1 MGTRGTLITQAD
13 GAQAVTGRRRQGRR
27 GARGASRPKRPEAPE
42 ARVAIYI
49 VKSLFFEKNCA
60 VKWLEWTIVEN
71 LTSGS
76 ACLNQ
81 QSAAGFQFSPT
92 KRPVAMKIWILHL
105 NVFPLLVY
113 TSKHILFF
121 TSLFTLF
128 ELEIFGF
135 LFVHPH
141 RHKGKSD
148 TLLGREITDQ
158 NQAY

>member
-71 LTSGS
+71 FDFRKYVLKS
-76 ACLNQ
+76 AVSSRL
-81 QSAAGFQFSPT
+81 SIFS
-92 KRPVAMKIWILHL
+92 
-105 NVFPLLVY
+105 
-113 TSKHILFF
+113 
-121 TSLFTLF
+121 
-128 ELEIFGF
+128 
-135 LFVHPH
+135 
-141 RHKGKSD
+141 HKKSYD
-148 TLLGREITDQ
+148 EGNGQ
-158 NQAY
+158 WGP